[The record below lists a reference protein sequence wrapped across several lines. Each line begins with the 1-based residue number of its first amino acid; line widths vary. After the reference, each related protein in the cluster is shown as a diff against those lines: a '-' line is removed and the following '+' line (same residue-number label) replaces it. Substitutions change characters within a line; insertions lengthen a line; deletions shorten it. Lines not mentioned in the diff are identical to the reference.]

1 MNLSNEGPEAHGDRD
16 ASDIVASD
24 SEGEGVPV
32 PAEMEF
38 PSNRMPNE
46 GLQPERTYN
55 TFEEADAAADAEAA
69 ARAQAEAPG
78 QPKDGFG
85 FYGVANATGDSKPP
99 QVKSIFK
106 SAVTQKPD
114 QFARVT
120 WTDLASGMNQTGN
133 NRVGSR

>member
-1 MNLSNEGPEAHGDRD
+1 MNLGGEGPEVHGDRD

-38 PSNRMPNE
+38 PSNRMPSA

-69 ARAQAEAPG
+69 ARAQVEAPK
-78 QPKDGFG
+78 QPTDAYG
-85 FYGVANATGDSKPP
+85 FYGASNATDGPKPP

-106 SAVTQKPD
+106 NSVT
-114 QFARVT
+114 
-120 WTDLASGMNQTGN
+120 
-133 NRVGSR
+133 

>member
-1 MNLSNEGPEAHGDRD
+1 MNLSGEGAEVHGGRD

-38 PSNRMPNE
+38 PSNRMPNA

-69 ARAQAEAPG
+69 AIAQAEASGQQVDGPG
-78 QPKDGFG
+78 D
-85 FYGVANATGDSKPP
+85 YGASYAAGGPKPP

-106 SAVTQKPD
+106 SSVT
-114 QFARVT
+114 
-120 WTDLASGMNQTGN
+120 
-133 NRVGSR
+133 